1 MKVNPHYIFPEL
13 STMYSASKIAYCC
26 SCTVLH
32 ESSKAKLRHFKFH
45 LANLIL
51 SDTLEETELSYF
63 CIDLKKLDNRIAS
76 FGEMLPKFEQ
86 GSKPQFTKILS

>member
-1 MKVNPHYIFPEL
+1 MTATFFQSS
-13 STMYSASKIAYCC
+13 STMYSASKIAYCY
-26 SCTVLH
+26 SITVLH
-32 ESSKAKLRHFKFH
+32 KSFKTKLRHIKFH

-76 FGEMLPKFEQ
+76 FGEILPKFEQ